1 MGKLKKSE
9 KVPKMSDLI
18 TERRKTP
25 YLKRSKSVRASL
37 RFIGAR
43 FLSHKHANE
52 EELPMQRT
60 PSMTSLHD
68 FKRPYYG
75 EYPLIPEVF
84 VKEPVETILKTPM
97 VKLDQQKVKLPFNR
111 IGKKEKII
119 TTPPAIVAPKAAQ
132 LLQIPIKEN
141 CEPISLQPDVYVDAN
156 RFHKN
161 GMECHRQGRFE
172 EFGYDYRQNGFH
184 RNTLRLSITS
194 SRRKNN
200 YRDTMMFSST
210 SSTYLL
216 RFWYF
221 PIAVLF

>member
-9 KVPKMSDLI
+9 KLPKMADLI

-25 YLKRSKSVRASL
+25 HLKRSKSVRASL

-43 FLSHKHANE
+43 FLSHKQENE
-52 EELPMQRT
+52 ALPMERT

-97 VKLDQQKVKLPFNR
+97 VKFEQKVKLPFK
-111 IGKKEKII
+111 KKEKII
-119 TTPPAIVAPKAAQ
+119 TTPPPIVAPKAAQ

-156 RFHKN
+156 RFYKN

-194 SRRKNN
+194 RRKNN
-200 YRDTMMFSST
+200 YRETTIFSS
-210 SSTYLL
+210 SSSMYLL
-216 RFWYF
+216 FSHGAF
-221 PIAVLF
+221 VLRIV